1 MRTPTT
7 LLTLAALLALPS
19 LAYAQETQR
28 LFLSGHDKAD
38 AVDWDFSIS
47 AGNNANKPSKI
58 KVPSNWELQ
67 NFGTFSYGREIPRG
81 QSPGQITG
89 HYKHT
94 FALPASFANQR
105 VFLVFDG
112 SMTDTTVRINGKSAG
127 PTHQGGYY
135 RFKYDITSLLQP
147 GENTLEADVDQES
160 ANPSV
165 NNAERRADYWNFAG
179 IFRPVYLEALPQDCI
194 TQVSINATAD
204 GKFTAALSGFNTAD
218 NFQIE
223 TQILDAAGQTVSSPN
238 TNAFTKA
245 LSKDLGRWNGNI
257 SLTLPNPKTWSAET
271 PNMYALQLTLKD
283 QSGKTLHTLKQ
294 PFGFRTIETKNIDP
308 ASPSAPAGLFVNGQ
322 RVMLKGADRHSFWPD
337 SGRCLSL
344 ADMKADIAIMKQ
356 MNMNAV
362 RCSHYPPDAAFL
374 DLCDQEGMYVLDELA
389 GWHAKYD
396 DDAGHKLT
404 KEMVER
410 DVNHPSILFWDNG
423 NEGGWNNNLN
433 DDFAQYDPQKRSV
446 LHPWE
451 LFRGID
457 TKHYPSYSLLTQRLA
472 APNVYFPTEMIH
484 GLFDG
489 GAGASLEDYFNA
501 MLASKVSAGGFIW
514 ALVDETVKR
523 PDTGQMDTRGN
534 QAPDGILGPYREKEG
549 SFYTV
554 KQLWSPLMLS
564 VKSSAVLP
572 ETAPLPENFD
582 GTLQLENRYSFT
594 NANQCSFQWEL
605 RTFTTPT
612 EKGANDTGY
621 KIAAKG
627 AAKADLA
634 PNSKGTLKLDL
645 PAAWKSADALAV
657 RANDP
662 AGNELWTFV
671 YPTEHLQQTLA
682 VGGRGVIVRIF
693 DNNAP
698 LPAGS
703 APPITTTENETSLTV
718 ATTTTIF
725 SFDKKT
731 GRISAAKDAK
741 GSLSNLSNGPRLV
754 ATGDLPESTLTSF
767 THTKDNFSES
777 ITALYDGPLKS
788 IKYVVFAS
796 GQLSCDV
803 AYSLTGNHDYFGLGF
818 DLPEKAPDNSPN
830 VKSFRWL
837 GNGPYRAWKNRI
849 AGGSLNVW
857 QTAYNDTVTGYSG
870 FQYPEFKGY
879 YANVK
884 WAQLQTAA
892 GPITLS
898 LNDDANFLQLLTP
911 TQTEPA
917 LQGKTGVK
925 FPSAGLSILHA
936 IPPIGSK
943 FNGPETGGPS
953 GQPTSATGDYHASFS
968 LFFGTP

>member
-1 MRTPTT
+1 MRTTT
-7 LLTLAALLALPS
+7 TTALLTLAALLALPS
-19 LAYAQETQR
+19 LAHAQETQR

-94 FALPASFANQR
+94 FVLPASFANQR
-105 VFLVFDG
+105 IFLVFDG
-112 SMTDTTVRINGKSAG
+112 SMTDTTVRINGKPAG

-135 RFKYDITSLLQP
+135 RFKYDITALLQP

-179 IFRPVYLEALPQDCI
+179 IFRPVYLEALPKDCI
-194 TQVSINATAD
+194 TQVAINATAD
-204 GKFTAALSGFNTAD
+204 GKLTANLTGFNTAASNALNLTID
-218 NFQIE
+218 G
-223 TQILDAAGQTVSSPN
+223 QILDADGKPTGEAFHAGKMAVDAQGEWTGS
-238 TNAFTKA
+238 
-245 LSKDLGRWNGNI
+245 LST
-257 SLTLPNPKTWSAET
+257 SLANPKTWSAET
-271 PNMYALQLTLKD
+271 PNLYTLQLSLKD
-283 QSGKTLHTLKQ
+283 ASGKTLHTLKQ

-308 ASPSAPAGLFVNGQ
+308 ANPSAPAGLFVNGQ

-337 SGRCLSL
+337 SGRCLSF
-344 ADMKADIAIMKQ
+344 DEMKADIAIMKQ

-374 DLCDQEGMYVLDELA
+374 DLCDQQGMYVLDELA
-389 GWHAKYD
+389 GWHQRYD
-396 DDAGHKLT
+396 DEVGHKLT

-457 TKHYPSYSLLTQRLA
+457 TKHYPSYTALTQKLA

-554 KQLWSPLMLS
+554 KQLWSPIMLS

-572 ETAPLPENFD
+572 EPITLPDTFD

-594 NANQCSFQWEL
+594 NASQCSFNWEL
-605 RTFTTPT
+605 RNFATPSD
-612 EKGANDTGY
+612 KGSNDTGY
-621 KIAAKG
+621 TVTAKG
-627 AAKADLA
+627 TAKADLA
-634 PNSKGTLKLDL
+634 PNAKGILKLDL
-645 PAAWKSADALAV
+645 PATWKSADALAV

-662 AGNELWTFV
+662 QGNELWTFV
-671 YPTEHLQQTLA
+671 YPTPKLALYRNLGRVLISADPIPPVTTAENDTTVNVTTAAGTL
-682 VGGRGVIVRIF
+682 
-693 DNNAP
+693 
-698 LPAGS
+698 
-703 APPITTTENETSLTV
+703 T
-718 ATTTTIF
+718 
-725 SFDKKT
+725 FDKKT
-731 GRISAAKDAK
+731 ARLTSFKATDGKIS
-741 GSLSNLSNGPRLV
+741 SLANGPRLV
-754 ATGDLPESTLTSF
+754 TTGDLPESTLTSF
-767 THTKDNFSES
+767 NYDPAAHT
-777 ITALYDGPLKS
+777 ITADFSGPMKS
-788 IKYVVFAS
+788 IKWTIQAS
-796 GQLSCDV
+796 GFLTCD
-803 AYSLTGNHDYFGLGF
+803 ATYSLTGNHDYFGLGF

-849 AGGSLNVW
+849 TGGSLNVW

-870 FQYPEFKGY
+870 FVYPEFKGY

-884 WAQLQTAA
+884 WAQLTTTA

-943 FNGPETGGPS
+943 FNGPETGGPQ
-953 GQPTSATGDYHASFS
+953 GQPTPATGDYHASFS